1 MKKSVM
7 VNLMP
12 EVLKILELETRTL
25 DVSRNVLIESSII
38 TYAYKSKVI
47 LNEQDVV
54 GIIDSF
60 QMKRGNKITA
70 NFRNAIKELPSTN
83 QWELCTFFSEL
94 NLIENIKV
102 TTQRMANLWK
112 NEELICYF
120 AFGKI
125 AGRNIEDILK
135 NKKVITI
142 GTTKENKPAYY
153 LSNLQQLKIP
163 TNYPKWNNLLA
174 LLNVEPCEVIRVD
187 TESLFN
193 IILPALRQL
202 K

>member
-12 EVLKILELETRTL
+12 EILKILELETRTL
-25 DVSRNVLIESSII
+25 DISRNVLIESVII
-38 TYAYKSKVI
+38 THAYKQDVI
-47 LNEQDVV
+47 LNKEDVI
-54 GIIDSF
+54 GIINSF
-60 QMKRGNKITA
+60 QMKQGNKITA

-94 NLIENIKV
+94 NLIENMKI
-102 TTQRMANLWK
+102 TTKRMANLWK

-125 AGRNIEDILK
+125 AGRNIQDIIE

-142 GTTKENKPAYY
+142 GENKPSYY

-163 TNYPKWNNLLA
+163 TYYPKWDNLLT
-174 LLNVEPCEVIRVD
+174 LLNIIEPCEVIRVD
-187 TESLFN
+187 TEALFN
-193 IILPALRQL
+193 SILPALHHL